1 MILSTNENGGH
12 VDTSG
17 QGAGRRRRRNHS
29 EQFKA
34 EAVAACLVPGVSI
47 AAVAMAR
54 SINANLLR
62 RWVVEAERSQGVP
75 LKPAAPAEIPQ
86 TEKFIALPFP
96 AKPADDSPIR
106 IEVRRGALT
115 VSVQWPRAALHESAV
130 WLRDVLK

>member
-1 MILSTNENGGH
+1 
-12 VDTSG
+12 VDTTG
-17 QGAGRRRRRNHS
+17 QGSGRRRRRNHS

-54 SINANLLR
+54 SINANLLG
-62 RWVVEAERSQGVP
+62 RWVVEAEYGQGAR
-75 LKPAAPAEIPQ
+75 LKPAAPAGTPQ
-86 TEKFIALPFP
+86 TDKFIALPLP
-96 AKPADDSPIR
+96 TTPPDDTPIR

-115 VSVQWPRAALHESAV
+115 VSVQWPRAALHECAV